1 MCTQMKILLKLFN
14 YIFYIFKKKNII
26 TFFVRVPRRHWI
38 LALVAQKV
46 LKSAGLKRYKH
57 L

>member
-14 YIFYIFKKKNII
+14 YIFYIFLKKNII